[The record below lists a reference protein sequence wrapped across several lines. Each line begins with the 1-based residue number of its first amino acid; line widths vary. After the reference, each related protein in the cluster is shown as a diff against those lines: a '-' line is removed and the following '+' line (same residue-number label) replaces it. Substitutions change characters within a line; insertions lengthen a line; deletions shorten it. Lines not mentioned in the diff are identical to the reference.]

1 MIREHMGLI
10 IKRDDGSEIV
20 NYDNPSFPSYI
31 YDGWIEPKCTWE
43 RVPHYHE
50 DLEIVTVKEG
60 YMAYSVNGKTLMLN
74 EGDTLVVNSNQI
86 HYSMCVDDKIAKYVI
101 FIVHPSILMSS
112 VTVEMEA
119 IRPIIDNPE
128 LPYLRFRYISNFTK
142 EMYDLMIDLPD
153 YRHNAFEITK
163 RLFLMWELF
172 MKKISEYGQMTE
184 EAGYD
189 PRMMSFK
196 TMLHFMNNNYKESLP
211 LEQIANTGNVSKS
224 QCNNLFNQFVGESP
238 INYLMHLRS
247 RKVAEHLRSGS
258 FTLKQIAEMTGFN
271 GVSYMSETFKKFFG
285 QSPRDYKKQW
295 SRIE

>member
-50 DLEIVTVKEG
+50 DIEIVTVKEG

-128 LPYLRFRYISNFTK
+128 LPYLRFRYINNFTK

-172 MKKISEYGQMTE
+172 MKKIGEYGQLTE

-196 TMLHFMNNNYKESLP
+196 TMLHFMNNNYKEPLT

-258 FTLKQIAEMTGFN
+258 FTLKQIADMTGFN

>member
-31 YDGWIEPKCTWE
+31 YDGYIEPKCTWE

-50 DLEIVTVKEG
+50 DIEIVTVKEG

-128 LPYLRFRYISNFTK
+128 LPYLRFRYINNFTK

-184 EAGYD
+184 ETGYD

-196 TMLHFMNNNYKESLP
+196 TMLHFMNNNYKESLT

>member
-50 DLEIVTVKEG
+50 DIEIVTVKEG

-119 IRPIIDNPE
+119 IRPITDNPE

-196 TMLHFMNNNYKESLP
+196 TMLHFMNNNYKESLT

>member
-50 DLEIVTVKEG
+50 DIEIVTVKEG

-128 LPYLRFRYISNFTK
+128 LPYLRFRYINNFTK

-196 TMLHFMNNNYKESLP
+196 TMLHFMNNNYKESLT

>member
-50 DLEIVTVKEG
+50 DIEIVTVKEG

-119 IRPIIDNPE
+119 IRPIIDNPD

-196 TMLHFMNNNYKESLP
+196 TMLHFMNNNYKESLT

>member
-50 DLEIVTVKEG
+50 DIEIVTVKEG

-128 LPYLRFRYISNFTK
+128 LPYLRFRYINNFTK
-142 EMYDLMIDLPD
+142 DMYDLMIDLPD

-184 EAGYD
+184 ETGYD

-196 TMLHFMNNNYKESLP
+196 TMLHFMNNNYKASLT

>member
-50 DLEIVTVKEG
+50 DIEIVTVKEG

-86 HYSMCVDDKIAKYVI
+86 HYSMCMDGKIAKYVI

-128 LPYLRFRYISNFTK
+128 LPYLRFRYINNFTK

-184 EAGYD
+184 ETGYD

-196 TMLHFMNNNYKESLP
+196 TMLHFMNNNYKESLT

>member
-50 DLEIVTVKEG
+50 DIEIVTVKEG

-196 TMLHFMNNNYKESLP
+196 TMLHFMNNNYKESLT

>member
-50 DLEIVTVKEG
+50 DIEIVTVKEG

-128 LPYLRFRYISNFTK
+128 LPYLRFRYINNFTK

-196 TMLHFMNNNYKESLP
+196 TMLHFMNNNYKEPLT

-295 SRIE
+295 SGIS

>member
-50 DLEIVTVKEG
+50 DIEIVTVKEG

-184 EAGYD
+184 ETGYD

-196 TMLHFMNNNYKESLP
+196 TMLHFMNNNYKESLT